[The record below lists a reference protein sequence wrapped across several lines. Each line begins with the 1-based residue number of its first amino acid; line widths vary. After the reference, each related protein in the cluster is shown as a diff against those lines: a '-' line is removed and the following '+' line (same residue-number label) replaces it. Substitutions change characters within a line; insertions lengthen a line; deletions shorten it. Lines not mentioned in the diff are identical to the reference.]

1 MNHIKDTFWLVLTVL
16 SALFLLYYLP
26 STTLCGHTLRKVD
39 ILSDIRSK
47 KPDTLGVD
55 TLFPAPVK
63 PVVILDTCKTGMTC
77 IEDFADSVG
86 RGMDLFYN
94 ALSHLDSGEKR
105 IVRIAVFG
113 DSFIEGDIF
122 TADLREMLQR
132 KFGGCGVGFVPI
144 TSMTSGYRPTVKHL
158 YRGWD
163 SHAVTDTTYFDKK
176 KQGISGHY
184 FIADSAAFVEFRGQ
198 TQYASLLD
206 TCTRAYLLFANKAPI
221 RVGVKL
227 NREVEKVVEVSSF
240 SSNAS
245 LRQISLKG
253 RIASVRW
260 NIYKAD
266 STIFYGAALEGSK
279 GIVLDNFSLR
289 GSSGVSLRSI
299 PEQTLKEFNSKRPYD
314 LIVLQYGLNVAT
326 EKGRNYD
333 YYRVGMKKSLD
344 HIKHCFPQTPILML
358 GVGDRSYKTEDGEL
372 KTMPRVKNL
381 IQYQKVIASESSIAF
396 WNMFQAM
403 GGEGAMVK
411 MVQAKPSLANYDY
424 THINFKGGKYLAG
437 LLYESLMYGYEQHKR
452 REEYVK

>member
-372 KTMPRVKNL
+372 KTMPGVKNL

-437 LLYESLMYGYEQHKR
+437 LLYESLMCGYEQHKR

>member
-372 KTMPRVKNL
+372 KTMPGVKNL